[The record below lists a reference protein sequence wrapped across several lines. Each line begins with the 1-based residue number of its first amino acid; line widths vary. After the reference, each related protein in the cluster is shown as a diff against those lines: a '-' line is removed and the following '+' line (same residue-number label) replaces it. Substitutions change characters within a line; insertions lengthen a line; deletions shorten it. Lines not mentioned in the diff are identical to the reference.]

1 MKEIIL
7 AKFGELVLKGLNRR
21 SFEAVIEKNTMRAL
35 EPIGKFS
42 FFNVQSTIYIEC
54 EDDGPFADTLI
65 ARAKERV
72 RDIFGFVSVSTAAA
86 TEKDMD
92 AIAKTAKEYLAP
104 TLSTVK
110 TFKVEAKRSD
120 KRFPLKS
127 PEICREIGGV
137 LLSTFHH
144 LKVDVHNPD
153 VTVYVEIR
161 DRGAYIHCG
170 REQGAGG
177 LPVGTSGKATL
188 LLSGGIDSPVA
199 GYMMAR
205 RGVSLSA
212 VYFST
217 PPYTSERAT
226 QKVIDLAKIVSRY
239 AGPFKL
245 FVVPFTHIQE
255 EIAKHCR
262 SELFTIIMR
271 RFMFRC
277 AEKICL
283 SQKGGALITGESLGQ
298 VASQTIPAISVTG
311 EVVSI
316 PVFQPLIGMDKEEI
330 TRISRKIGAFETS
343 ILPYEDCCALFS
355 PKHPKTHPRSDEL
368 VKEER
373 HFDIDALVDE
383 ALRESRLIRVDYDG
397 ETVEVEKRYD

>member
-65 ARAKERV
+65 ASAKEIV

-104 TLSTVK
+104 TLSAVK

-137 LLSTFHH
+137 LLSNFHH

-161 DRGAYIHCG
+161 DRVAYIHCG
-170 REQGAGG
+170 REQGTGG
-177 LPVGTSGKATL
+177 LPVGT
-188 LLSGGIDSPVA
+188 
-199 GYMMAR
+199 
-205 RGVSLSA
+205 
-212 VYFST
+212 
-217 PPYTSERAT
+217 
-226 QKVIDLAKIVSRY
+226 
-239 AGPFKL
+239 
-245 FVVPFTHIQE
+245 
-255 EIAKHCR
+255 
-262 SELFTIIMR
+262 
-271 RFMFRC
+271 
-277 AEKICL
+277 
-283 SQKGGALITGESLGQ
+283 
-298 VASQTIPAISVTG
+298 
-311 EVVSI
+311 
-316 PVFQPLIGMDKEEI
+316 
-330 TRISRKIGAFETS
+330 
-343 ILPYEDCCALFS
+343 
-355 PKHPKTHPRSDEL
+355 
-368 VKEER
+368 
-373 HFDIDALVDE
+373 
-383 ALRESRLIRVDYDG
+383 
-397 ETVEVEKRYD
+397 

>member
-21 SFEAVIEKNTMRAL
+21 SFEAVIEKNTMRVL
-35 EPIGKFS
+35 DPIGKFS

-72 RDIFGFVSVSTAAA
+72 RDVFGFVSVSTAAA

-104 TLSTVK
+104 TLSSIR
-110 TFKVEAKRSD
+110 TFKVE
-120 KRFPLKS
+120 
-127 PEICREIGGV
+127 V
-137 LLSTFHH
+137 
-144 LKVDVHNPD
+144 
-153 VTVYVEIR
+153 R

-239 AGPFKL
+239 AGPIKL

-262 SELFTIIMR
+262 SELFTIVMR

-283 SQKGGALITGESLGQ
+283 SQRGGALITGESLGQ

-311 EVVSI
+311 EVVSL

-373 HFDIDALVDE
+373 HFDIDALVED
-383 ALRESRLIRVDYDG
+383 ALKESRLIMVDYDG
-397 ETVEVEKRYD
+397 ETVEVEKRYN